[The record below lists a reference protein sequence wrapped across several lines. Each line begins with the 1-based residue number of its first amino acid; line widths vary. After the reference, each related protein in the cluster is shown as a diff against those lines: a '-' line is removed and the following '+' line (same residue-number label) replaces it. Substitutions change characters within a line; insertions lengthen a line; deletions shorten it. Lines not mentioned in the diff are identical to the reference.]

1 MAGYGMKKLCRSL
14 LEDDPDINSLINV
27 YLEFE
32 GRRKRGLW
40 RRIRKI
46 AGNMRKKQICLMSM
60 PGIKGILISYDIG

>member
-27 YLEFE
+27 YLVFE
-32 GRRKRGLW
+32 GRRKRRVM

-46 AGNMRKKQICLMSM
+46 AGNMREANL
-60 PGIKGILISYDIG
+60 LNVDARY